1 MTTKLIVSV
10 KDVNGVATIVYF
22 CKERKRI
29 YENKLA
35 KLVREFKE
43 EKRKNKHK

>member
-10 KDVNGVATIVYF
+10 KDVNSIATIVYF

-29 YENKLA
+29 CRDKFKQVVA
-35 KLVREFKE
+35 EFIAN
-43 EKRKNKHK
+43 KRKLK